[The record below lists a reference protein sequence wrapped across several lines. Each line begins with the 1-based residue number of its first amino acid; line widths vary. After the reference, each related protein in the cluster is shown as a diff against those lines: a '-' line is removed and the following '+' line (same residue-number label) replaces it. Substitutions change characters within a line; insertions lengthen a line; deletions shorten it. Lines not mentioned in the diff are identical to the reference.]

1 LRTWEII
8 YYKYIMIS
16 DTISIFKAVLSCT
29 QIILCE
35 LQSMQSILEITNTC
49 FPIYESAL
57 YSLQHSMMNL
67 MKIYNY
73 KIPIQHVLKF
83 ELLNLLRMKL
93 DDFSSMLTMFRNWD
107 RKFMNAKCITCDMV
121 LFLIANPKP
130 SNILKKIESAFS
142 EIQPLIK
149 EQISLETTVL
159 GSAISIEHPILQK
172 AWIMLGANQIGET
185 DIPLNLIADNLYS
198 MYLIEE
204 NNYVPNKE
212 YITTKITEFL
222 KEIDGIAASKPDG
235 KISITEINFFKPNE
249 HNTKSVKDMCN
260 ITRTEYIALNCL
272 NSLSNYIT
280 SHQTTEP
287 DILEPINVL
296 IPMDFNK
303 PVTVNCSDIRT
314 IKEPL
319 CVGYGADFNNI
330 NACEFIVPCKLLPN
344 DKYKLSGITVEC
356 VACDQGFGGTNQCHL
371 RYQINN
377 NVTVKVFQIDRN
389 QFPNNIYKFSIPPEN
404 IELDNKVTLWIFSPQ
419 WGGWCMTLSSV
430 TATANFVAI

>member
-1 LRTWEII
+1 
-8 YYKYIMIS
+8 MIS
-16 DTISIFKAVLSCT
+16 DIISVFKAVLSCT
-29 QIILCE
+29 QLVLCE
-35 LQSMQSILEITNTC
+35 LQSMQGILEITNER

-57 YSLQHSMMNL
+57 YSLQHSMNNL

-93 DDFSSMLTMFRNWD
+93 DDFSSMLTMFRKWD
-107 RKFMNAKCITCDMV
+107 SKFMNAKCLTCDMI

-130 SNILKKIESAFS
+130 SNILNKIENAFS
-142 EIQPLIK
+142 EVQPLIK
-149 EQISLETTVL
+149 EQILLESSVL

-185 DIPLNLIADNLYS
+185 DIPLNLLADNLYS
-198 MYLIEE
+198 MYLIEQ

-212 YITTKITEFL
+212 YIIKKINEFL
-222 KEIDGIAASKPDG
+222 NHIDGIAASKSDG
-235 KISITEINFFKPNE
+235 KISITEMNFFKSNE
-249 HNTKSVKDMCN
+249 QNTKSVKDMCN
-260 ITRTEYIALNCL
+260 ITDAELISAN
-272 NSLSNYIT
+272 NIS
-280 SHQTTEP
+280 SHNTTEP
-287 DILEPINVL
+287 DILGLINVL
-296 IPMDFNK
+296 IPTNFDK
-303 PVTVNCSDIRT
+303 PITVSYSSIRT

-330 NACEFIVPCKLLPN
+330 SGCEFIVPSELLPN
-344 DKYKLSGITVEC
+344 DKYKLAGITVEC
-356 VACDQGFGGTNQCHL
+356 VACDQGFGGTNQCHM
-371 RYQINN
+371 RYQIND

-419 WGGWCMTLSSV
+419 WGGWSMTLSSV
-430 TATANFVAI
+430 NATANFVPI